1 VVGERQP
8 RPTNGIL
15 FAMTV
20 MNRTLASSGIRA
32 MQSTA
37 FATFSTSIVGS
48 MATVPFGCG
57 TPLAIRSVIGV
68 AALPMSIWP
77 QAMSYLRPSRDVA
90 LVSPVIACLVDVYGA
105 RSEERRVGQE
115 GRSR

>member
-1 VVGERQP
+1 
-8 RPTNGIL
+8 
-15 FAMTV
+15 MTV
-20 MNRTLASSGIRA
+20 MNSTLASSGIRA

-68 AALPMSIWP
+68 GALPISIWP
-77 QAMSYLRPSRDVA
+77 QAMSYFRPSRDAA
-90 LVSPVIACLVDVYGA
+90 LVAAVIAGLVGVYGA
-105 RSEERRVGQE
+105 HLGLGVWGEWAP
-115 GRSR
+115 